1 MEVARERARSESS
14 HIGHYGRQVA
24 FVSWVTDLF
33 CRAAAQQIQL
43 EPLTDFELEWIGRM

>member
-1 MEVARERARSESS
+1 MAQHRGTDWGPGSRVS
-14 HIGHYGRQVA
+14 HYDRQVA

-33 CRAAAQQIQL
+33 HRAALQQIPL